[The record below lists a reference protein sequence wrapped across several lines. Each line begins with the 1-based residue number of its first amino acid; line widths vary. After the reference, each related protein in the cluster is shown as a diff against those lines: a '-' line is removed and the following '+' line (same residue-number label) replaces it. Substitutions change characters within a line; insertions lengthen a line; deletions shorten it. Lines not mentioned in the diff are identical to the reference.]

1 MDVKVKPIGIYS
13 RRFAENSSFY
23 PTTGIIMEKFTTH
36 TGLVVPLDIANV
48 DTDQIIPKQFLQK
61 TERVGFGKHLFHD
74 SRFLDHNGQ
83 EPNPEFI
90 LNKPEYQDSSIL
102 LARENFGCGSSREH
116 APWAIEEYGFK
127 VVIAPSF
134 ADIFYGNCINIGLLP
149 IKLNEAEIE
158 QLFAQAEG
166 AKLTLTVDLPNSKV
180 SFTNTNGEQVTFSF
194 SLNKF
199 QKYSLEN
206 GVDSVGWTLNKLDK
220 IKAFEEKMPAW
231 Q

>member
-1 MDVKVKPIGIYS
+1 
-13 RRFAENSSFY
+13 
-23 PTTGIIMEKFTTH
+23 MEKFNTH

-74 SRFLDHNGQ
+74 SRYLDHSGN

-90 LNKPEYQDSSIL
+90 LNQPEYKTASIL

-116 APWAIEEYGFK
+116 APWALEEYGFK
-127 VVIAPSF
+127 VIIAPSF

-149 IKLNEAEIE
+149 IKLSEAEIE
-158 QLFAQAEG
+158 QLFNQAEG
-166 AKLTLTVDLPNSKV
+166 ANLTLNVDLANNTVSYDDV
-180 SFTNTNGEQVTFSF
+180 SFTFELGQFH
-194 SLNKF
+194 
-199 QKYSLEN
+199 KYCLEE
-206 GVDSVGWTLNKLDK
+206 GVDSVGWTLNKLDT
-220 IKAFEEKMPAW
+220 IKAFEANMPAW